1 MRAIWK
7 GSISFGLINIP
18 VKLYPA
24 TEGKSVKFHFLHEKC
39 STPLKYE
46 RFCPTC
52 KLVVP
57 WEETVRGYEYEK
69 GKYVILREEDFA
81 KVPLKT
87 TKCVEIV
94 DFVDGE
100 EIESILYEKSYY
112 LSPEESAVKA
122 YAILLLA
129 MQAMGKVAIAKVA
142 IREKEHLVA
151 VRPFRDVLV
160 LQTLFH
166 PDEIRSEKEIKELI
180 RGTEPTSEELKTA
193 KQLIDALASKFRPEK
208 YTDQYRKALL
218 ELIRAKIEG
227 KEVHPPAKPEVSKAK
242 DLMEALRASVA
253 VARKKKRAE

>member
-7 GSISFGLINIP
+7 GFVSFGLVNIP

-24 TEGKSVKFHFLHEKC
+24 TESKSVKFHFLHEKC

-52 KLVVP
+52 NRVVP

-69 GKYVILREEDFA
+69 GKYAILREEDFA
-81 KVPLKT
+81 KIPLKT
-87 TKCVEIV
+87 TKRVDIV
-94 DFVDGE
+94 DFVDEE
-100 EIESILYEKSYY
+100 EIESVLYEKSYY

-122 YAILLLA
+122 YAILLMA

-142 IREKEHLVA
+142 IKEKEHLVV

-160 LQTLFH
+160 LQTLFY
-166 PDEIRSEKEIKELI
+166 PDEIRSEKEIRELI
-180 RGTEPTSEELKTA
+180 RGTEPTQEELKLA

-208 YTDQYRKALL
+208 YTDQYREALL

-227 KEVHPPAKPEVSKAK
+227 KEPQPPAMLEASKAK
-242 DLMEALRASVA
+242 DIMEALRASVA
-253 VARKKKRAE
+253 VARKKKKA